1 MGCDIHLFTERK
13 RNINNEEKWVN
24 VDNWKL
30 NPYYDK
36 NDEEERKYKLN
47 SAYRNRNYT
56 LFSLLAD
63 VRNYDDNKIISEP
76 KGFPTDASE
85 IVKKQNEYWEGDGH
99 SHSFFTMK
107 ELYDFYEENKTVNFT
122 GLVDQKGV
130 KEIENGQMPS
140 WWCKASTQEDLVYK
154 EWDFENLTLKDFI
167 DKLES
172 HFKSEYYDKERDC
185 EKFRVV
191 FWFDN

>member
-36 NDEEERKYKLN
+36 NDEEEREYELN
-47 SAYRNRNYT
+47 SAYGNRNYT

-76 KGFPTDASE
+76 KGFPEDASE
-85 IVKKQNEYWEGDGH
+85 IVKKHNEYWEGDGH
-99 SHSFFTMK
+99 SHSFFYN
-107 ELYDFYEENKTVNFT
+107 ER
-122 GLVDQKGV
+122 
-130 KEIENGQMPS
+130 
-140 WWCKASTQEDLVYK
+140 
-154 EWDFENLTLKDFI
+154 TL
-167 DKLES
+167 
-172 HFKSEYYDKERDC
+172 
-185 EKFRVV
+185 
-191 FWFDN
+191 